1 MTKIGVLPHEGI
13 YFFGGRDQNGRASS
27 QLWLLKIFQNPF
39 EFVPVEANTPLPK
52 ARYGHCLERIEGSPY
67 LVTFGGRNDHFFKIF
82 SYKSCFFEV
91 DIFDVENKSWYKVK
105 TGTYR
110 PESRFSFCSGV
121 SASRL
126 YIFGGL
132 GDNNYISPIM
142 EKLELDQQKVE
153 ELINIEERRKRA
165 KKSGTGEPVEAAP
178 AASQPNLKIGL
189 KLTTNKVDS
198 TAPPSPNKT
207 GSVVGR
213 LSGLGKA
220 KHFDFGSN
228 RLDSPGRQAKAAADG
243 DNKQGPTAVIR
254 PDSRGE
260 TLSKFESPN
269 KAARS
274 YQPIPLTREGMR
286 RYVRGVEHLPLK

>member
-1 MTKIGVLPHEGI
+1 ME
-13 YFFGGRDQNGRASS
+13 S
-27 QLWLLKIFQNPF
+27 
-39 EFVPVEANTPLPK
+39 NTPLPK

-82 SYKSCFFEV
+82 SHKSCFFEV

-121 SASRL
+121 LASRL

-132 GDNNYISPIM
+132 GDNNYISPAM

-153 ELINIEERRKRA
+153 ELINIEERRKKA
-165 KKSGTGEPVEAAP
+165 KKAGTGEPADAVPAP
-178 AASQPNLKIGL
+178 PQANLKIGL
-189 KLTTNKVDS
+189 KLTTSKADS
-198 TAPPSPNKT
+198 VVPASPNKT
-207 GSVVGR
+207 GSVVGGQ
-213 LSGLGKA
+213 SGLGKA
-220 KHFDFGSN
+220 KHFDFGFN
-228 RLDSPGRQAKAAADG
+228 RLDSPARLTKVGVPGAEG
-243 DNKQGPTAVIR
+243 DPKFGQTAGLR

-260 TLSKFESPN
+260 PEIKQESPN